1 MIMLKNTTGRRKR
14 CAGRALSILLS
25 IAILLAGCANP
36 KIAPPVNSAADS
48 TRIVD
53 PPFASADSVRVQE
66 GIPRVE
72 CYMHQEQAF
81 CVSNENVMTHRDPAM
96 AGYFADLAA
105 TQDVALHCG
114 ADTFYFPFNRIDS
127 AEFAA
132 AFLPGGGTDTG
143 LPGHTTGDS
152 GGGDAFFADLTIPAF
167 QNDCPTANQLFY
179 EDRNG
184 EMQFHIPGGG
194 AEEIARIRGFID
206 ALANISTETESAI
219 GDMEK
224 RIAVSCEE
232 MRGDYHPE
240 TSVALAFY
248 LTWQF
253 WVAVTTIGVGLG
265 TTAYV
270 EHNKHDDSVMIGDEL
285 TPYA

>member
-1 MIMLKNTTGRRKR
+1 MLKNTTGRRKR

-194 AEEIARIRGFID
+194 GRSQGSEASSTRWQTSPPRQNQPSATWRNESPCPVRKCEGIIILRPVLHCLLPDVAILGCSHFGRYWDRTWYHSICRTQQAR
-206 ALANISTETESAI
+206 
-219 GDMEK
+219 
-224 RIAVSCEE
+224 
-232 MRGDYHPE
+232 
-240 TSVALAFY
+240 
-248 LTWQF
+248 
-253 WVAVTTIGVGLG
+253 
-265 TTAYV
+265 
-270 EHNKHDDSVMIGDEL
+270 
-285 TPYA
+285 